1 MTVLIIDDSPA
12 IAARLTALLGEVPG
26 AEITGWAKDAREAH
40 EFLDRCRPDA
50 VILDFQLGDD
60 AGIVILRHFRSLLP
74 KTVFIVF
81 TNFALPHNRQAC
93 MQAGADHFLDKSL
106 EFHNLP
112 ELLAALCAA
121 KKYEANAG

>member
-12 IAARLTALLGEVPG
+12 IATRLTALLGEVRG
-26 AEITGWAKDAREAH
+26 VAITGWAKDAREAH
-40 EFLDRCRPDA
+40 GFFDRGRPDA
-50 VILDFQLGDD
+50 VILDLQLGDD
-60 AGIVILRHFRSLLP
+60 KGIDILRHFRRLLP

-93 MQAGADHFLDKSL
+93 MQAGADHFIDKSL
-106 EFHNLP
+106 EFHKLP